1 MKEVNRQEFLT
12 ESYIIINN
20 LGVNIHCTCQYTT
33 KKQNSG
39 YLMSGLVNHTFLV
52 DLQMMV

>member
-20 LGVNIHCTCQYTT
+20 LGVNIYFTCQYAT
-33 KKQNSG
+33 KEQNKT
-39 YLMSGLVNHTFLV
+39 VFI
-52 DLQMMV
+52 